1 MTVMDILVA
10 AGLTATGAT
19 FIGWLIW
26 DGIRHWRA
34 QPFEVVFT
42 SGTTNDDN
50 AAVKEFIKVVQHATK
65 NLIVHDDGNK
75 MHGTIYDNPEA
86 IEALDRQMNE
96 HQDLVVKCLFNDN
109 TPGKLK
115 MVEELRQRHPERF
128 KVKYRRWPW
137 SRPAFDVH
145 YKIADDG
152 AFGHLS
158 HHAMEG
164 KKRHFEVRDCSAANQ
179 TERNIEHGKY
189 MRRFKW
195 QFRLASAA

>member
-42 SGTTNDDN
+42 SGTNDDTE
-50 AAVKEFIKVVQHATK
+50 AVSKFVEVVQHATK

-86 IEALDRQMNE
+86 IEALKRQMNKHE
-96 HQDLVVKCLFNDN
+96 DLVVKCLFNIPDE
-109 TPGKLK
+109 LK
-115 MVEELRQRHPERF
+115 MVDELRQHYPERF